1 MAILRSVDELER
13 IYGEFGAVGE
23 ASTAKVTDHVTP
35 HYRRFIAAAPFV
47 SLATVGPDGLDCSPR
62 GDRPGFVRV
71 ADPTTLLLPDR
82 RGNNRIDSLRNVVRD
97 PRVGLMFLIPGIGN
111 ALRVNGRAAIDD
123 DPELCASFAVDGKA
137 PRTVMVI
144 RVGEVYF
151 QCARALIR
159 SGLWRVDAQVDP
171 KSLPSPGEILA
182 ELSEGRVGGAAYDE
196 AWAERARRTMW

>member
-1 MAILRSVDELER
+1 MAILETEADLER
-13 IYGEFGAVGE
+13 VYGAFGAVGE
-23 ASTAKVTDHVTP
+23 ASTVKVADHITP
-35 HYRRFIAAAPFV
+35 HYGRFIEAAPFL
-47 SLATVGPDGLDCSPR
+47 SLATCGPEGLDCSPR

-71 ADPTTLLLPDR
+71 ADPRTLLLPDR

-123 DPELCASFAVDGKA
+123 DPELCASFAVEGKA

-144 RVGEVYF
+144 RVDEVYF

-159 SGLWRVDAQVDP
+159 SGLWRAESQVDP
-171 KSLPSPGEILA
+171 RTLPSPGQILA
-182 ELSEGRVGGAAYDE
+182 GLSDGRVGGETYDRT
-196 AWAERARRTMW
+196 WAERAKQTMW

>member
-1 MAILRSVDELER
+1 MAILETVADLER
-13 IYGEFGAVGE
+13 VYGDLGAVGE
-23 ASTAKVTDHVTP
+23 ASTVKVADHITP
-35 HYRRFIAAAPFV
+35 HYRTFIAAAPFV
-47 SLATVGPDGLDCSPR
+47 SLATVGPEGLDCSPR

-97 PRVGLMFLIPGIGN
+97 PRVGLMFLIPGVGN
-111 ALRVNGRAAIDD
+111 ALRVNGRAVIDD
-123 DPELCASFAVDGKA
+123 DPDLCASFAVDGKP

-159 SGLWRVDAQVDP
+159 SGLWRADAQVDP

-182 ELSEGRVGGAAYDE
+182 GLSEGRVGGTAYDE
-196 AWAERARRTMW
+196 AWAERARQTLW